1 MLLGSESFTFDLLFA
16 YEVLN
21 VVLFQQ
27 MQEAAGAELDA
38 TINQRQDLNVST
50 HEERKGGDVIDV
62 R

>member
-1 MLLGSESFTFDLLFA
+1 
-16 YEVLN
+16 
-21 VVLFQQ
+21 